1 MSWGA
6 SSYTVSD
13 VIVPTPRPGH
23 LYFVLTACPS
33 SGRYDNF
40 PRLSLLQP
48 TLPRHRSGRRPGP
61 RRAPVL
67 AIDAQGVGPLA
78 ASRFPFSCQ
87 QDCRML
93 ATTASL
99 HTTGLSGKTR
109 QRTGTPT
116 QARNASAHRRVA
128 APVPSSPENAL
139 P

>member
-48 TLPRHRSGRRPGP
+48 LHEADDPQLKALALKALDMAYKLKGAYAPDRHRIEA
-61 RRAPVL
+61 AP
-67 AIDAQGVGPLA
+67 AIDP
-78 ASRFPFSCQ
+78 
-87 QDCRML
+87 
-93 ATTASL
+93 
-99 HTTGLSGKTR
+99 
-109 QRTGTPT
+109 
-116 QARNASAHRRVA
+116 QALERIARVLEA
-128 APVPSSPENAL
+128 VRAIDGAK
-139 P
+139 